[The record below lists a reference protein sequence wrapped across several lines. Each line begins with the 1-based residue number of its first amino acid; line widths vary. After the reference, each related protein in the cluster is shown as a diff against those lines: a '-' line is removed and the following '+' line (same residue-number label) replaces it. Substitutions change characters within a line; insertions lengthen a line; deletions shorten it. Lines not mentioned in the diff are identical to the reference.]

1 MTPTPLFDRAAIA
14 RRLARRPGAAPDFV
28 TAMVLDDLGERLM
41 ATRHRFARAALI
53 GPDPRGFPAQGLS
66 GGGPIAFSRFSTL
79 LPVEGLP
86 LVPAEPLSLPETGY
100 DLIVSLFD
108 LQIVDDVPGF
118 LSRARAHLA
127 PDGLLLAAAVG
138 GESLK
143 ELRAA
148 FIAAESAAFDGA
160 FARVA
165 PMIAFDQAAG
175 LLQRAGLA
183 LPVADIETHR
193 VRYADPLALMR
204 EIKALGAANP
214 LAERPR
220 RPMTRALLASALEHY
235 ADLAGDPDGRVGA
248 TLEFLWFSGWAP
260 HESQPRPLRPGS
272 ATISMGE
279 AIAKARGPA
288 AS

>member
-1 MTPTPLFDRAAIA
+1 MTEATLFDRTEIA
-14 RRLARRPGAAPDFV
+14 RRLARRRGETPDFV
-28 TAMVLDDLGERLM
+28 TAMALDDLGERLM
-41 ATRHRFARAALI
+41 ATRHRFARAAMI
-53 GPDPRGFPAQGLS
+53 GPDPRGFPTQGMS
-66 GGGPIAFSRFSTL
+66 GGGPIVFSRLSTL
-79 LPVEGLP
+79 LPVEGVT
-86 LVPAEPLSLPETGY
+86 LVPTDPLTLPETGY
-100 DLIVSLFD
+100 DLIVSIFD
-108 LQIVDDVPGF
+108 LQIAEDVPGF
-118 LSRARAHLA
+118 LARARAHLA
-127 PDGLLLAAAVG
+127 PDGLLLAVAIG

-148 FIAAESAAFDGA
+148 FISADSGVLGGA

-214 LAERPR
+214 LRERPR
-220 RPMTRALLASALEHY
+220 RPMSRALLGLALDHY

-272 ATISMGE
+272 ATISLAS
-279 AIAKARGPA
+279 AIAQARGG
-288 AS
+288 SDQ

>member
-1 MTPTPLFDRAAIA
+1 MTEAGLFDRTAIA
-14 RRLARRPGAAPDFV
+14 RRLSRRDADGPDFV

-41 ATRHRFARAALI
+41 ATRHVFSRAAII
-53 GPDPRGFPAQGLS
+53 GPDPRFFPTRGLS
-66 GGGPIAFSRFSTL
+66 GGGPIAFERMSTL
-79 LPVEGLP
+79 VPVEGVPLLP
-86 LVPAEPLSLPETGY
+86 TEPLTLPETGY

-108 LQIVDDVPGF
+108 LQIAEDVPGF
-118 LSRARAHLA
+118 LARARAHLA
-127 PDGLLLAAAVG
+127 PDGLLLAAALG

-204 EIKALGAANP
+204 EVKALGAANP
-214 LAERPR
+214 LRERPR
-220 RPMTRALLASALEHY
+220 RPMTRSLLAEALARY
-235 ADLAGDPDGRVGA
+235 ADLAGDADGRVGA
-248 TLEFLWFSGWAP
+248 TLEIIWFSGWAP
-260 HESQPRPLRPGS
+260 HESQPKPLRPGS
-272 ATISMGE
+272 ATISFKD
-279 AIAKARGPA
+279 ALSRARG
-288 AS
+288 SSSD